1 MDRYDISTSL
11 IGMISLTSLTWLSH
25 RVSVTGSDVIWNIS
39 VRSARV
45 DIGFKYLN
53 FLGSRWPVHPPA
65 DQTELVTRAHA
76 GTGSSRHGSI
86 HVGRFRPG
94 MPSLWEHPLP
104 ELAQEGA
111 AASRAAVS
119 TRAGVST
126 RAAAVGACL
135 THAARGRGAPLHACA
150 YPGATNAAHSRGV
163 GLGNAAA

>member
-1 MDRYDISTSL
+1 M
-11 IGMISLTSLTWLSH
+11 LS
-25 RVSVTGSDVIWNIS
+25 RSVV
-39 VRSARV
+39 RV

-119 TRAGVST
+119 TRA
-126 RAAAVGACL
+126 AAVGACL